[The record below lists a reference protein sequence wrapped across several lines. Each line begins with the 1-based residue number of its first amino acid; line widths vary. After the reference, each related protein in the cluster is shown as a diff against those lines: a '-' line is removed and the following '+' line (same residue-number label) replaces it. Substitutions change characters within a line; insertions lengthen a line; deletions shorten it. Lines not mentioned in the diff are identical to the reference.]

1 MKRLLPSILFA
12 LLIDLTGCGTA
23 PQASL
28 INQALDKLLPPD
40 FKGDFTGGYKIPG
53 YLSFHVNARDLEHKS
68 TGWTF
73 TYAEYTRDGP
83 MMSYA
88 HFELGKRP

>member
-1 MKRLLPSILFA
+1 MKRSLSLLA
-12 LLIDLTGCGTA
+12 LAICLSGCGTA

-40 FKGDFTGGYKIPG
+40 FKGDFTGGYKIPA
-53 YLSFHVNARDLEHKS
+53 YLSLQVNARGLERKA

>member
-1 MKRLLPSILFA
+1 MNLKHSIIPLCLF
-12 LLIDLTGCGTA
+12 LTGCGTA

-40 FKGDFTGGYKIPG
+40 FKGDFSGSYNIPA
-53 YLSFHVNARDLEHKS
+53 YLSLHINAKGLEHKS